1 MRELT
6 KDLAGADLRVKAVN
20 DAQVAI
26 AAWPDAHSPEANEDG
41 MCTMTIKGRKLL
53 QRIIQTG
60 GAEEALAAIINCDNR
75 EQAENMYAL
84 YGDGA
89 PRTRMN

>member
-6 KDLAGADLRVKAVN
+6 KDLDGAGLRVKAVN
-20 DAQVAI
+20 EAQVAI
-26 AAWPDAHSPEANEDG
+26 AAWSDEHSPEANEDG
-41 MCTMTIKGRKLL
+41 MCTMTIKGCKLL

-60 GAEEALAAIINCDNR
+60 RTEEAGITFIICNNR
-75 EQAENMYAL
+75 EQAQNMYAL

-89 PRTRMN
+89 ARTRMN